1 MFTLRN
7 MLPETFLYNP
17 EVFAPLP
24 RSWMQLPED
33 TGLAEIVDTF
43 PEGVAASDIAE
54 LLEHP
59 ALPEVTLR
67 FSESVGA
74 CQIVSADY
82 LKKCA
87 TPHVAEGA
95 SRGLEIRFFAVK
107 GRFLEYIGC
116 HYCSLSGG
124 MIRRCTGV
132 PQDSPINGEGME
144 RLRSAGDLWSHVF
157 FALQFLLLR
166 GGITPQRYRQR
177 GHISGIR
184 NGSSMTK
191 LPGKVEIISLRG
203 IDLRAAGE
211 RARKT
216 LAPAAERERHCPV
229 WPVRGHYR
237 HYRSGKTVYIA
248 PHVRGPERDTRPCP
262 GREYAIGGPQS

>member
-1 MFTLRN
+1 MFTLHN
-7 MLPETFLYNP
+7 MRPETFLYNP

-24 RSWMQLPED
+24 RSWMQLPD
-33 TGLAEIVDTF
+33 GTGLADIVDTF

-74 CQIVSADY
+74 CQIVGADY

-95 SRGLEIRFFAVK
+95 SRGLEIRFFGVK

-144 RLRSAGDLWSHVF
+144 RLRTAGDLWSHVF

-166 GGITPQRYRQR
+166 GGITPQR
-177 GHISGIR
+177 
-184 NGSSMTK
+184 
-191 LPGKVEIISLRG
+191 
-203 IDLRAAGE
+203 
-211 RARKT
+211 
-216 LAPAAERERHCPV
+216 
-229 WPVRGHYR
+229 
-237 HYRSGKTVYIA
+237 
-248 PHVRGPERDTRPCP
+248 
-262 GREYAIGGPQS
+262 